1 MGLRKPRIDLPGTAA
16 TQEQVAPGW
25 ESHAARLVTPLFGG
39 GVNAG
44 EVDTAMPVR
53 AASIR
58 GQLRFWWRIAQG
70 PFADSR
76 QMFARELAVW
86 GGLAGDKP
94 QSSKVEIRVDC
105 KPAGDKVYLPVRDI
119 AADYAIGPAK
129 TAQTKLLQADYPFSL
144 QLRYPVSVADEVEA
158 ALRWWASFGGLGAR
172 TRRGLG
178 AVHIDTLAPVSAAE
192 VDKAGGRLLLRAAVK
207 DVREAWRVAA
217 GRLREFRQGK
227 DTGRN
232 EKAIGSQSPAG
243 RSRWPEPDTL
253 RALSRRAANAH
264 RQRLVEGD
272 FFPRAAF
279 GLPIIFHFKDDKA
292 GDPSDHTLEPADS
305 ERMASPLIL
314 RPYWNGGAWQPAAL
328 LLPGWQNALT
338 QPLKFRENVRYQP
351 EPWPTAPTARQSAAG
366 KIKPM
371 QGRGDDALSAFMTY
385 FGENQ

>member
-1 MGLRKPRIDLPGTAA
+1 MGLRKPRMDLPGTQASPELVTQPWQSYAA
-16 TQEQVAPGW
+16 
-25 ESHAARLVTPLFGG
+25 HLVTPLFGG
-39 GVNAG
+39 GVKAG

-58 GQLRFWWRIAQG
+58 GQLRFWWRIAHG

-86 GGLAGDKP
+86 GGFGGDGPLA
-94 QSSKVEIRVDC
+94 SKVEIRVVC
-105 KPAGDKVYLPVRDI
+105 KPAGDKIYLPDRDI

-129 TAQTKLLQADYPFSL
+129 TAQTKLLQAEYPFLL
-144 QLRYPVSVADEVEA
+144 QLRYPESVADDVEA

-178 AVHIDTLAPVSAAE
+178 AVHLDALAPVGAAE
-192 VDKAGGRLLLRAAVK
+192 VDQAGGRLLLRAEVTNPL
-207 DVREAWRVAA
+207 DAWRAAA

-227 DTGRN
+227 NIGRN
-232 EKAIGSQSPAG
+232 EAAAGSKSPAG
-243 RSRWPEPDTL
+243 RSRWPEPDAL
-253 RALSRRAANAH
+253 RALTGRAANAH

-272 FFPRAAF
+272 IFPRAAF

-292 GDPSDHTLEPADS
+292 GDPLDHTLEPADA

-314 RPYWNGGAWQPAAL
+314 RPYWNGSAWQPAAL
-328 LLPGWQNALT
+328 LLPDWQAALSL
-338 QPLKFRENVRYQP
+338 PLKFKDKRYLP
-351 EPWPTAPTARQSAAG
+351 APWPEESAARRAAAEN
-366 KIKPM
+366 IRPM